1 MLETNVHFPTDI
13 NLLWDSVRK
22 CIDIIEKINQKHPL
36 GGWRKS
42 QNWRNRFKK
51 VKLYLERANRGGG
64 KNKEQRLL
72 RFAQQYL
79 DLGFRLEEK
88 IFASIKEVGSLPVVA
103 NINKQL
109 IELEDFHAMV
119 MHHLLLVHDRLI
131 EDKVIDHQDKY
142 FSIFERHT
150 EWINKGKSGN
160 RIGLGHVVLVSA
172 DQNRLILDYQVLEK
186 QSEKEGLLDSVSRLL
201 DNYEEPI
208 VSLSTDRGFY
218 VRENKEL
225 LESYIEDVCIPKPGK
240 KTVKQREEEQRPRF
254 KELRCKHSSI
264 ESIINSL
271 EHHGLNR
278 CLHKGIDG
286 FQRYVGYG
294 ILAYN
299 LHQIGNQL
307 HENETLKEE
316 KLKRKLARN

>member
-103 NINKQL
+103 NINKQ
-109 IELEDFHAMV
+109 A
-119 MHHLLLVHDRLI
+119 
-131 EDKVIDHQDKY
+131 
-142 FSIFERHT
+142 S
-150 EWINKGKSGN
+150 S
-160 RIGLGHVVLVSA
+160 
-172 DQNRLILDYQVLEK
+172 
-186 QSEKEGLLDSVSRLL
+186 
-201 DNYEEPI
+201 
-208 VSLSTDRGFY
+208 
-218 VRENKEL
+218 
-225 LESYIEDVCIPKPGK
+225 K
-240 KTVKQREEEQRPRF
+240 KTVGRF
-254 KELRCKHSSI
+254 GLRQLSHRMIQGDLKVF
-264 ESIINSL
+264 E
-271 EHHGLNR
+271 GL
-278 CLHKGIDG
+278 KTIG
-286 FQRYVGYG
+286 FSGS
-294 ILAYN
+294 
-299 LHQIGNQL
+299 QIYFSV
-307 HENETLKEE
+307 
-316 KLKRKLARN
+316 